1 MEAEDVPVDRR
12 TGAIVEEPEEE
23 FAENVLE
30 RPCTPLKAAARPALA
45 GHGAGMPG
53 TPFGKGE
60 TKSLA
65 LPNGESKPEDF
76 CTPPRRA
83 YRTPV
88 RRPQNS
94 ATQPVPSSTEEV
106 EAEEKVAELP
116 EENETE
122 ENGEESRLLRSL
134 RNQLINEQEN
144 VKAYEEECTRITEQ
158 GKMLYFSFLA
168 KSNRLKDVTARFEKL
183 KEECE
188 QKDATIAALQSQS
201 DADTVKANEWKQKY
215 MAQAE
220 RFKQNFE
227 CYKNLKQEHEAL
239 LSRMNGVSSDYEALQ
254 SKYTAV
260 QTEVETLRNT
270 QPVLQPLEE
279 LRPSQEEFEEL
290 RLKLQQAEEAHNKQV
305 AMLSLDKEK
314 LVADTKE
321 KEDRIK
327 QLEERLIN
335 HTSKGASSSCA
346 SEQNLEERLESASI
360 SNDLLREENTS
371 LQNKLQGLEEA
382 KARLQS
388 SLVEHEMLLKQ
399 LQTCLTQKDADL
411 SALEAKMVSIREEEQ
426 QKFQERETQ
435 YLQLYEQVKQE
446 LHALGEREQLNQDSN
461 KALQAQLENNRAET
475 EKVQQDLAKALD
487 HVQSLEAQ
495 LKQQNALNK
504 KLQSDLRLAYRRHKK
519 ELSTVKDELK
529 HEDYKRTIASLA
541 EEKQRLSGRLTLLQ
555 NVLDKATLLANT
567 HNQAALAVKEQC
579 HILGKQREMLQEHR
593 GRCEACLHTALQRVD
608 NQIQRRRSLAT
619 QLTHKH
625 NKHVRDITNRQ
636 SVILEKAWHSRQQL
650 ALQKKELT
658 ARVQSLSIECQQAK
672 QKSEQ
677 LLEQYK
683 AEHSA
688 LSQLQVKC
696 EHLQEEVTQSRQ
708 LLDQE
713 TATLE
718 ELKQLHASLEQQQRE
733 LESILQLREQ
743 GEQDALEQVQRL
755 EVDKDSL
762 VAERD
767 ELQQQKN
774 RLEEKSSGLEE
785 SLAKTESQLRDREE
799 ALTSLRVAL
808 EQKTQ
813 ELTSMTAKVQQRES
827 ELSALEQQC
836 NQCRTE
842 LKNTTLL
849 LREKENGLRHA
860 ESQLA
865 KTKQGIL
872 ECEEELVQCR
882 ETISFQEQEHALS
895 LVQVNHYKAALSL
908 LSKRIHCTE
917 EAMQCLS
924 AKHQA
929 IECELEEARSSLS
942 TKSKDLAESQQQ
954 LEELQQQLVMQAKEA
969 EENTKVLLEEH
980 QKQKEEELSCLRKAH
995 EEQLQT
1001 AETKHSLTLENTQTD
1016 LSSRHREEMEKV
1028 IAEWD
1033 ERQKELLCQQAE
1045 TEIQFQQQLTEK
1057 QEEIARISDQVSSL
1071 QKLIE
1076 QKEAALMAQRQSLES
1091 EQSKNTTL
1099 SQEKDVLVDELTS
1112 VKEELASAKSKL
1124 SLLDERCSQ
1133 RDHQLEELNTAHLHL
1148 SHLLQTT
1155 ESELSAKLERAEE
1168 SRRQLEAQLSHTD
1181 ERVHQHE
1188 LSLQQYRQ
1196 EEERLRLELDHA
1208 NECLKRLP
1216 AMKQMMARAKEEAE
1230 RLKKGQSEA
1239 QNQISVLEEQLRAT
1253 NLKMQ
1258 LCENQKSE
1266 LLLQMDIWLLE
1277 ADRRGDINN
1286 PSAERQ
1292 KLLAEKF
1299 ALERQV
1305 SALNIQLAA
1314 ARKEVR
1320 RQSQELDLLRNYMNE
1335 YVASFERKV
1344 KLLQQNLESAEEESS
1359 AYYDLLARIRLMVRS
1374 ETLTGGSK
1382 ACLLIR
1388 ELLAEA
1394 SSGASSPLNQ
1404 GEDEKS
1410 SSSSAGNKTAKSEEE
1425 EVTTEE
1431 LTEEVRAQELQGQV
1445 HSQLRQLK
1453 SQYKDLLQ
1461 PSSQ

>member
-1 MEAEDVPVDRR
+1 MEAEDVPVDRH
-12 TGAIVEEPEEE
+12 GAVVEEPEEE

-30 RPCTPLKAAARPALA
+30 RPCTPLKAAARPALV

-60 TKSLA
+60 AKSLG
-65 LPNGESKPEDF
+65 LPTGGSKPEDF

-94 ATQPVPSSTEEV
+94 ATQPVPSSTEDV

-122 ENGEESRLLRSL
+122 ENREESRLLRSL

-188 QKDATIAALQSQS
+188 QKDARIAALQSQS

-314 LVADTKE
+314 LVADAQE

-335 HTSKGASSSCA
+335 HTSKV
-346 SEQNLEERLESASI
+346 EMQLLESASI

-411 SALEAKMVSIREEEQ
+411 SALEAKMVSVREEER
-426 QKFQERETQ
+426 QKFQEREAQ

-461 KALQAQLENNRAET
+461 RAMQEQLENNRAET
-475 EKVQQDLAKALD
+475 EKAQQDLAKALD

-708 LLDQE
+708 MLDQE
-713 TATLE
+713 TATLQ
-718 ELKQLHASLEQQQRE
+718 ELKQQHASLEQQQRE
-733 LESILQLREQ
+733 LESQLKLREQ

-755 EVDKDSL
+755 EGDKDSL
-762 VAERD
+762 AAERD

-785 SLAKTESQLRDREE
+785 SLAKAESQLRDREE

-849 LREKENGLRHA
+849 LREKENGLCHA
-860 ESQLA
+860 ELRLA

-882 ETISFQEQEHALS
+882 KTISFQEQEHALS
-895 LVQVNHYKAALSL
+895 LVQVNHYKAALCL
-908 LSKRIHCTE
+908 LSKHVHRTE

-929 IECELEEARSSLS
+929 IECELKEARSSLS

-980 QKQKEEELSCLRKAH
+980 QKQKEEELSRLRKAH
-995 EEQLQT
+995 EEELQT

-1033 ERQKELLCQQAE
+1033 ERQKELLGQQAE

-1057 QEEIARISDQVSSL
+1057 QEEIARISDQVASL
-1071 QKLIE
+1071 QKLVE
-1076 QKEAALMAQRQSLES
+1076 QKEAALTAQRQSLES
-1091 EQSKNTTL
+1091 EQSKNTAL
-1099 SQEKDVLVDELTS
+1099 FQEKDVLVDELTS

-1133 RDHQLEELNTAHLHL
+1133 RDYQLEELNTAHLHL

-1168 SRRQLEAQLSHTD
+1168 SRRQLEAQLSQTN

-1196 EEERLRLELDHA
+1196 EEEKLRLELDHA
-1208 NECLKRLP
+1208 NECMKRLP

-1394 SSGASSPLNQ
+1394 SSSASSPLKQ
-1404 GEDEKS
+1404 SEDEKS
-1410 SSSSAGNKTAKSEEE
+1410 SSSSAGNKTAESEEE
-1425 EVTTEE
+1425 DVTTEE

-1445 HSQLRQLK
+1445 QSQLRQLK

-1461 PSSQ
+1461 PSTQ